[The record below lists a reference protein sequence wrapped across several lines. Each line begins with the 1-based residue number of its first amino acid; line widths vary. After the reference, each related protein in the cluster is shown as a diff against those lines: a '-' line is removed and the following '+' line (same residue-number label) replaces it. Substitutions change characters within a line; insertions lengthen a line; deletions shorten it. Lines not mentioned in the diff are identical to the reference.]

1 MTEYNAQVQL
11 LRKLM
16 LNVDLH
22 CHSTISDG
30 LLSPTEVATRAHQH
44 GVDVWALTDHDEV
57 GGVAQARDVATQLGM
72 RHIGGVEI
80 SVTWAG
86 KTIHI
91 VGLQIDAT
99 NPELVQGLHDTRHG
113 REKRAREMGDMLA
126 AVGIPNAYAGAL
138 QFVGNPDLIS
148 RTHFA
153 RFMVEGGFCTD
164 VSDVFK
170 NYLVEGKPGYV
181 EHRWASL
188 GSAVQWIRGAGGVAV
203 VAHPGRYDL
212 TQVEMGAFLDEFK
225 QLGGLGIEVVTG
237 SHTPDQ
243 YDEYAKIALQYGFL
257 ASRGSDF
264 HGPGESVTELGS
276 LPPLPSNLTPV
287 WHDWF

>member
-1 MTEYNAQVQL
+1 
-11 LRKLM
+11 M

-30 LLSPTEVATRAHQH
+30 LLSPTEIATRAHQH
-44 GVDVWALTDHDEV
+44 GVDVWALTDHDEI
-57 GGVAQARDVATQLGM
+57 GGVAKAREVAKSLGM

-80 SVTWAG
+80 SVTWAK

-91 VGLQIDAT
+91 VGLQIDET
-99 NPELVQGLHDTRHG
+99 NLELVQGLYDTRHG
-113 REKRAREMGDMLA
+113 REKRAMQIGDMLA
-126 AVGIPNAYAGAL
+126 EVGIPNAFNGAL
-138 QFVGNPDLIS
+138 RYVGNPDLIS

-153 RFMVEGGFCTD
+153 RYMVEDGFCKD

-188 GSAVQWIRGAGGVAV
+188 HDAVNWINGAGGMAV

-212 TQVEMGAFLDEFK
+212 TQLQMAAFLDEFK
-225 QLGGLGIEVVTG
+225 QFGGVGIEVVTG

-243 YDEYAKIALQYGFL
+243 FIEYAKVAEQYGFL

-264 HGPGESVTELGS
+264 HGPGESKTELGA
-276 LPPLPSNLTPV
+276 LPPLPANLTPV

>member
-1 MTEYNAQVQL
+1 
-11 LRKLM
+11 M

-22 CHSTISDG
+22 CHSTVSDG
-30 LLSPTEVATRAHQH
+30 LLTPTEIATRAHEH

-57 GGVAQARDVATQLGM
+57 GGVAKAREIAAGLGM
-72 RHIGGVEI
+72 RHIGGVEV

-91 VGLQIDAT
+91 VGLNIDET
-99 NPELVQGLHDTRHG
+99 NPELVQGLFDTRNG
-113 REKRAREMGDMLA
+113 RQQRAMQMGDMLA
-126 AVGIPNAYAGAL
+126 EVGIPNAYQGAL
-138 QFVGNPDLIS
+138 TYVGNPDLIS

-153 RFMVEGGFCTD
+153 RYMVEYGYCRDIG
-164 VSDVFK
+164 DVFK

-181 EHRWASL
+181 EHRWANL
-188 GSAVQWIRGAGGVAV
+188 DSAIQWITGAGGRAV

-212 TQVEMGAFLDEFK
+212 TDLQMSAFLDEFK
-225 QLGGLGIEVVTG
+225 QLGGVGIEVVTG

-243 YDEYAKIALQYGFL
+243 FDEYAKVAQRYGFL

-264 HGPGESVTELGS
+264 HGPGESMTELGA
-276 LPPLPSNLTPV
+276 LPALASYLKPV